1 MYYLSQ
7 LKPLMTWLA
16 GISLVTFL
24 TSLLLIP
31 IIIGRLSA
39 DIFSR
44 LEAGRIN
51 SPGLSPV
58 RILFL
63 ILRNLVAVFLLLSGF
78 IMLFI
83 HGQGLLTMLIGFL
96 LLSFPGKQKIVLQ
109 LVRRPGIRK
118 SLDWVRKKQKVP
130 PFQWPE

>member
-83 HGQGLLTMLIGFL
+83 PGQGLLTMLIGFL

>member
-1 MYYLSQ
+1 
-7 LKPLMTWLA
+7 MTWLA

-44 LEAGRIN
+44 LEAGGASR
-51 SPGLSPV
+51 PCLSPV
-58 RILFL
+58 RILLL
-63 ILRNLVAVFLLLSGF
+63 ILRNLVAVFLLISGF

-83 HGQGLLTMLIGFL
+83 PGQGLLTMLIGFL

-109 LVRRPGIRK
+109 LVRRHGIRK
-118 SLDWVRKKQKVP
+118 SLDWVRKKQNLP
-130 PFQWPE
+130 PFQWPD

>member
-1 MYYLSQ
+1 
-7 LKPLMTWLA
+7 MTWLA

-83 HGQGLLTMLIGFL
+83 PGQGLLTMLIGFL